1 MIKNIIF
8 DLNGTMIFDGK
19 YHEIAWKEY
28 SDKLAGRIL
37 TTEEFQ
43 HHVLGHTNR
52 DILEYLMGKGTL
64 SDERILELTEE
75 KEAAYRDLYVKDTE
89 NFKLVDGLEEYLDY
103 IKEKGININI
113 ATGSNLTNLDF
124 YFEQFKLDRW
134 FDKSKAAYDDGT
146 MAAKPAPDMYIRAME
161 RIGAAPEETMVI
173 EDGPSGVKAAAAAGA
188 AFIVGIYGDYDETLL
203 KNTCLCNLLI
213 HDYVDQPKLRTIFSK
228 NKSN

>member
-173 EDGPSGVKAAAAAGA
+173 EDGPSGV
-188 AFIVGIYGDYDETLL
+188 
-203 KNTCLCNLLI
+203 
-213 HDYVDQPKLRTIFSK
+213 
-228 NKSN
+228 

>member
-89 NFKLVDGLEEYLDY
+89 NF
-103 IKEKGININI
+103 
-113 ATGSNLTNLDF
+113 
-124 YFEQFKLDRW
+124 
-134 FDKSKAAYDDGT
+134 
-146 MAAKPAPDMYIRAME
+146 
-161 RIGAAPEETMVI
+161 
-173 EDGPSGVKAAAAAGA
+173 
-188 AFIVGIYGDYDETLL
+188 
-203 KNTCLCNLLI
+203 
-213 HDYVDQPKLRTIFSK
+213 
-228 NKSN
+228 

>member
-8 DLNGTMIFDGK
+8 DLNGTMIFDGR

-28 SDKLAGRIL
+28 SDRLAGRIL

-75 KEAAYRDLYVKDTE
+75 KEAAYRELYIKDTE

-146 MAAKPAPDMYIRAME
+146 MAAKPAPDMYIKAME
-161 RIGAAPEETMVI
+161 RIGAAPEETIVI
-173 EDGPSGVKAAAAAGA
+173 EDGPSGVKAASSANVAV
-188 AFIVGIYGDYDETLL
+188 IVGIYGDSDENLL
-203 KNTCLCNLLI
+203 RNTGLCNLLI
-213 HDYVDQPKLRTIFSK
+213 HDYVDQPKLRTVLSK
-228 NKSN
+228 K

>member
-134 FDKSKAAYDDGT
+134 FDKLKAAYDDGT

-173 EDGPSGVKAAAAAGA
+173 EDGASGVKAAAAAGA
-188 AFIVGIYGDYDETLL
+188 AFIVGIYGDSDENLL

-213 HDYVDQPKLRTIFSK
+213 HDYADQPKLRTILSK
-228 NKSN
+228 K

>member
-1 MIKNIIF
+1 M
-8 DLNGTMIFDGK
+8 
-19 YHEIAWKEY
+19 
-28 SDKLAGRIL
+28 
-37 TTEEFQ
+37 
-43 HHVLGHTNR
+43 
-52 DILEYLMGKGTL
+52 
-64 SDERILELTEE
+64 
-75 KEAAYRDLYVKDTE
+75 
-89 NFKLVDGLEEYLDY
+89 DGLEEYLDY

-134 FDKSKAAYDDGT
+134 FDKLKAAYDDGT

-188 AFIVGIYGDYDETLL
+188 AFIVGIYGDSDENLL
-203 KNTCLCNLLI
+203 KNTCLCDLLI

-228 NKSN
+228 K